1 MGNDSRSKERASPSA
16 KGNAL
21 LLLVKIAF
29 SCLFLLVVFSTI
41 FGLDVA
47 EDESMKPSIRE
58 GDIVLYYR
66 LDKDYMAKD
75 LIIVEDG
82 EDRYVRRVIACS
94 GDEVGMNEDGILI
107 NGYAQQEDEI
117 YTDTEAIVDGIKYPL
132 TITNGQVFVM
142 GDDRPTSRDS
152 RLYGP
157 VDIKS
162 ATKGKVLIVIKRR
175 HF

>member
-1 MGNDSRSKERASPSA
+1 MKNDNKAKERGSPTA

-21 LLLVKIAF
+21 LLLLKIAF
-29 SCLFLLVVFSTI
+29 AAMFLLLVFTTI
-41 FGLDVA
+41 YGLEVTKD
-47 EDESMKPSIRE
+47 DSMKPSIRE

-66 LDKDYMAKD
+66 LDKDYMARD
-75 LIIVEDG
+75 LVLVKEG
-82 EDRYVRRVIACS
+82 KDRYVRRVIACE
-94 GDEVGMNEDGILI
+94 GDKVDMNEDGILI
-107 NGYAQQEDEI
+107 NGYAQQEDYI
-117 YTDTEAIVDGIKYPL
+117 YTDTEAMVDGIEYPL